1 MTTPVL
7 RNQDVPSILS
17 PADDAVVQ
25 LSTVNSENHTTAA
38 SDAALF
44 ISHEL
49 RTPLTS
55 IQAILH
61 LLTNPKYG
69 VLTEEGQR
77 LLGIALSNSERLVR
91 LASAIERQPNSSMIV
106 FSEEAIKKLQLEN
119 DLHQALAKQEMQL
132 VYQPIISIST
142 GHVIG
147 FEGLLRWHHRQ
158 QGVIPPS
165 VFIAIA
171 EQTGFIHELGLWVL
185 QRGCEQLA
193 RWQQAFP
200 VEKPLTM
207 SLNLSAAQLQD
218 PTLVCELKRIV
229 TETGIQPNTLKL
241 EITESVLIEDRHHA
255 VTMLAKLKALG
266 IQLYIDDFGTRYAS
280 LAQLQ
285 DLPLDGLKIDRV
297 FVQKQLWALSEAIVH
312 LAFKLDLNVIA
323 EGVEL
328 VSDLVTLKQLGCT
341 QVQGY
346 FFSRPVDAEIADS
359 LIATS
364 YSISGTDKST
374 IPACQVAMP

>member
-1 MTTPVL
+1 MATPFVS
-7 RNQDVPSILS
+7 NQDVTSTIS
-17 PADDAVVQ
+17 PTGDMVAQ
-25 LSTVNSENHTTAA
+25 LSTDSSVNHTTVV
-38 SDAALF
+38 SNAALF

-55 IQAILH
+55 IQAVLH
-61 LLTNPKYG
+61 LLANPKYG
-69 VLTEEGQR
+69 ALTQEGQR

-91 LASAIERQPNSSMIV
+91 LANAIEKQPNSSLIV
-106 FSEEAIKKLQLEN
+106 FSEETIKKLQLEN
-119 DLHQALAKQEMQL
+119 DLHQALARQEMQL

-147 FEGLLRWHHRQ
+147 FEGLLRWHHRN
-158 QGVIPPS
+158 QGIIPPS
-165 VFIAIA
+165 VFITIA

-185 QRGCEQLA
+185 QQGCEQLA

-200 VEKPLTM
+200 IEDPLTM
-207 SLNLSAAQLQD
+207 SLNLSAVQLQN
-218 PTLVCELKRIV
+218 PTLVCELQRII

-241 EITESVLIEDRHHA
+241 EITESVLIEDYHRA
-255 VTMLAKLKALG
+255 VAVLAKLKAIG

-285 DLPLDGLKIDRV
+285 NLPIDGLKIDRV

-312 LAFKLDLNVIA
+312 LASTLDLDVIA

-328 VSDLVTLKQLGCT
+328 VSDLISLKQLGCT
-341 QVQGY
+341 RVQGY
-346 FFSRPVDAEIADS
+346 FFSRPVDAEIADN

-364 YSISGTDKST
+364 YAIS
-374 IPACQVAMP
+374 